1 MTTEVSGRAVFSGS
15 GKTAHQNCHTVDAS
29 THNDEIKTAL
39 EGFKTL
45 KRNGYE
51 VDATTFILPNLGPR
65 LEAIAQTLHEGTGFA
80 LLRGLNTEDYTDE
93 DNLIIFLGI
102 GSYIGSQRGK
112 YRAAFAIYSWIR
124 G

>member
-15 GKTAHQNCHTVDAS
+15 DKTASQNCHTVDVSA
-29 THNDEIKTAL
+29 HNEEIKIAL
-39 EGFKTL
+39 EGFKAL

-51 VDATTFILPNLGPR
+51 VDATTFLLPNLGPR

-80 LLRGLNTEDYTDE
+80 LLRGLNTEEYTDE

-102 GSYIGSQRGK
+102 GSHIGSQRGK
-112 YRAAFAIYSWIR
+112 SKTEFQVCR
-124 G
+124 